1 VSGPRAP
8 VLLRAYR
15 EHGDLQARRRVI
27 EQYLPLVKAVARRF
41 TQRGEQLDDLVQV
54 GSIGLINAVDRFRP
68 ERGVELGA
76 FAAPTIIGEIK
87 RHLRDRTWPVSVPRE
102 MRESRAVT
110 SVVTGEEEPA
120 PRPEGQQEGLTDAED
135 RAVLAAAFRMLEPN
149 ERRIVYLRFFN
160 DLSQD
165 AIGAELGLS
174 QVQVSRALR
183 RALEKLRGEIGSID
197 VEGPLTRG
205 EASCSVEHVG
215 KATNGGAP

>member
-1 VSGPRAP
+1 VSGPGAP

-15 EHGDLQARRRVI
+15 ENGDLQARRRVI
-27 EQYLPLVKAVARRF
+27 EQYLPLVRAVARRF
-41 TQRGEQLDDLVQV
+41 TQRGEHLDDLVQV
-54 GSIGLINAVDRFRP
+54 GSIGLIKAVDRFRP

-102 MRESRAVT
+102 MRELRAVS
-110 SVVTGEEEPA
+110 SVVTSEEEPE
-120 PRPEGQQEGLTDAED
+120 PRAEMEQEGVGDAED
-135 RAVLAAAFRMLEPN
+135 RAVLAAAFRALEPS

-165 AIGAELGLS
+165 AIGDELGLS

-183 RALEKLRGEIGSID
+183 RALEKLRGEIGPID
-197 VEGPLTRG
+197 GERPLTRV
-205 EASCSVEHVG
+205 EAGDSVECVLE
-215 KATNGGAP
+215 ATNGGRP

>member
-1 VSGPRAP
+1 VSGPRPA

-27 EQYLPLVKAVARRF
+27 EQYLPLVRAVARRF

-110 SVVTGEEEPA
+110 SVVASEEEPV
-120 PRPEGQQEGLTDAED
+120 PRPEGQQEVLTDAED
-135 RAVLAAAFRMLEPN
+135 RAVLAAAFRTLEPN

-183 RALEKLRGEIGSID
+183 RALEKLRGEIGSVD
-197 VEGPLTRG
+197 VEGPLTRE
-205 EASCSVEHVG
+205 EASCSVEDVA
-215 KATNGGAP
+215 KATNGGAL

>member
-1 VSGPRAP
+1 VSEPGAP
-8 VLLRAYR
+8 VLLRAYC

-27 EQYLPLVKAVARRF
+27 EQYLPLVRAVARRF

-54 GSIGLINAVDRFRP
+54 GSIGLIKAVDRFRP

-102 MRESRAVT
+102 MRESRAVS
-110 SVVTGEEEPA
+110 SVVTSEEEPRA
-120 PRPEGQQEGLTDAED
+120 ETEQEKVGDAED
-135 RAVLAAAFRMLEPN
+135 RAVLAAAFRALEPS

-165 AIGAELGLS
+165 AIGDELGLS

-183 RALEKLRGEIGSID
+183 RALKKLRGEIGPID
-197 VEGPLTRG
+197 GERPLTRV
-205 EASCSVEHVG
+205 EAGDSVECVLE
-215 KATNGGAP
+215 ATNGGRP

>member
-1 VSGPRAP
+1 
-8 VLLRAYR
+8 
-15 EHGDLQARRRVI
+15 VI

-102 MRESRAVT
+102 MRESRSVT
-110 SVVTGEEEPA
+110 SVVASEEEPT
-120 PRPEGQQEGLTDAED
+120 PRPEGQHERLTDAED
-135 RAVLAAAFRMLEPN
+135 RAVLAAAFRTLEPN

-183 RALEKLRGEIGSID
+183 RALEKLRGEIGSVD
-197 VEGPLTRG
+197 LEGTLTHGGARD
-205 EASCSVEHVG
+205 SVECVSG
-215 KATNGGAP
+215 ATNGGSP